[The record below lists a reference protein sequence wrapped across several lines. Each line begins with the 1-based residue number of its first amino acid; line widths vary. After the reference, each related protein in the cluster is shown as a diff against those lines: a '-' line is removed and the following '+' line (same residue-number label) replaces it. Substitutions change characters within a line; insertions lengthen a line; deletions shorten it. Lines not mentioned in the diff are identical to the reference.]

1 MHGFVEDGRLGQWV
15 NPVDKL
21 TKLTTNTNAEWIV
34 RERRLIKT
42 KQDADLK
49 LYENNIII
57 IITTLL
63 LFFFTFS
70 IWISCNLT
78 KVFKHTQLLFVFL
91 LQENTEKNVLG
102 LPQLITI
109 NC

>member
-34 RERRLIKT
+34 RERRLIKM

-49 LYENNIII
+49 LYENIIII
-57 IITTLL
+57 IIT
-63 LFFFTFS
+63 FFYIFY
-70 IWISCNLT
+70 LD
-78 KVFKHTQLLFVFL
+78 
-91 LQENTEKNVLG
+91 
-102 LPQLITI
+102 
-109 NC
+109 